1 MTTQRERNEAKR
13 DQKLREID
21 EAVEQGRLVVRPMTA
36 AERRR
41 FPPRERPPK
50 RQRST
55 GSR

>member
-1 MTTQRERNEAKR
+1 MATQRERNEAKR

-21 EAVEQGRLVVRPMTA
+21 EAVEQGRLVVREMTP

-50 RQRST
+50 RPRS
-55 GSR
+55 RA